1 MKEDTN
7 GFRVGEIVFLVLEPP
22 GQVYAWISPDLPTG
36 PDDVF
41 YVGTHDD
48 PHESRSLAP
57 GDSLPCFG
65 TGGKR
70 QKGRVGQGKKLDNR
84 KGSRGQRKT
93 DALLNHQKQYPEQH
107 PRKYLLDKVHKITRT
122 EAPNDRTRRLLDCE
136 TDEDGVLRTFAP
148 ASVPYTPEETA
159 ANILRH
165 FHLTA
170 STTGSPAHDQT
181 VTNEETIVLP
191 TAGTENN
198 DGED

>member
-1 MKEDTN
+1 M
-7 GFRVGEIVFLVLEPP
+7 
-22 GQVYAWISPDLPTG
+22 YAWISPDLPTG

-57 GDSLPCFG
+57 GDSLPSFG

-70 QKGRVGQGKKLDNR
+70 QAGRVGQGKKLDNR

-93 DALLNHQKQYPEQH
+93 DALLNHQKQFPEEH
-107 PRKYLLDKVHKITRT
+107 PRKYLLDKVHKIIRT

-136 TDEDGVLRTFAP
+136 TDEDGVLRTFMP
-148 ASVPYTPEETA
+148 VDVPYTPEETA

-165 FHLTA
+165 FKLTA
-170 STTGSPAHDQT
+170 STMGSPAHDQT
-181 VTNEETIVLP
+181 DNTNQETIVLP
-191 TAGTENN
+191 TAGTQN
-198 DGED
+198 DYGED